1 MSASVTPL
9 SRARRR
15 RRLSFEV
22 GDLAAHGRLGDGRHL
37 GLVLIIPPTAS
48 AISSMH
54 SMLMSVE
61 SMSNAIIVQAALARL
76 QPLPDQI
83 EVRSAQ
89 FGIYPRHDAQG
100 RLTAWQG
107 QADLVIE
114 GRDFAQVGQLA
125 AGLARMTVTQ
135 ASFSL
140 SRQARQQLEAQVQ
153 SQAVQSFRQRAQAL
167 ARDFGFSGYSL
178 RQVSVSSVERPG
190 AHPAPFAARSRG
202 SGRARS
208 MRSLSLP
215 ASLMCLFFCT
225 RPMMVMGSM
234 GASFLKVMWI
244 TPGAASTLTTP

>member
-1 MSASVTPL
+1 MHRTVFLALSLSSLMALSPAASAQGNPAATEQVLTFSASARQEVSQDWLTVVA
-9 SRARRR
+9 RAQ
-15 RRLSFEV
+15 FE
-22 GDLAAHGRLGDGRHL
+22 GKDPAAVQAQL
-37 GLVLIIPPTAS
+37 
-48 AISSMH
+48 
-54 SMLMSVE
+54 
-61 SMSNAIIVQAALARL
+61 NAIVQAALARL

-178 RQVSVSSVERPG
+178 RQVSVSSVERPEPVMQPRMLM
-190 AHPAPFAARSRG
+190 AEAA
-202 SGRARS
+202 AA
-208 MRSLSLP
+208 P
-215 ASLMCLFFCT
+215 ASLALAAGKEDVRIT
-225 RPMMVMGSM
+225 VSGSIV
-234 GASFLKVMWI
+234 LR
-244 TPGAASTLTTP
+244 

>member
-1 MSASVTPL
+1 MHKTVFLALSLSSLMALSPVAVAQGNLAATEQVLTFSASARQEVSQDWLTVVA
-9 SRARRR
+9 RAQIEGKDPATVQTQ
-15 RRLSFEV
+15 L
-22 GDLAAHGRLGDGRHL
+22 
-37 GLVLIIPPTAS
+37 
-48 AISSMH
+48 
-54 SMLMSVE
+54 
-61 SMSNAIIVQAALARL
+61 NAIVQAALARL

-167 ARDFGFSGYSL
+167 ARDFGFAGYSL
-178 RQVSVSSVERPG
+178 RQVSVSSVERPEPQMQPRMLMVE
-190 AHPAPFAARSRG
+190 AVATAAPAGLALAAGKEDVRITVSG
-202 SGRARS
+202 SIVLR
-208 MRSLSLP
+208 
-215 ASLMCLFFCT
+215 
-225 RPMMVMGSM
+225 
-234 GASFLKVMWI
+234 
-244 TPGAASTLTTP
+244 

>member
-1 MSASVTPL
+1 MHKTVFLALSLSSLMALSPVAVAQGNLAATEQVLTFSASARQEVSQDWLTVVA
-9 SRARRR
+9 RAQ
-15 RRLSFEV
+15 LE
-22 GDLAAHGRLGDGRHL
+22 GKDPAAVQTQL
-37 GLVLIIPPTAS
+37 
-48 AISSMH
+48 
-54 SMLMSVE
+54 
-61 SMSNAIIVQAALARL
+61 NAIVQAALARL

-89 FGIYPRHDAQG
+89 FGIHPRHDAQG

-178 RQVSVSSVERPG
+178 RQVSVSSVERPEPVMQPRMLM
-190 AHPAPFAARSRG
+190 AEAAAPVTPSGLALAAGKEDVRITVSG
-202 SGRARS
+202 SIVLR
-208 MRSLSLP
+208 
-215 ASLMCLFFCT
+215 
-225 RPMMVMGSM
+225 
-234 GASFLKVMWI
+234 
-244 TPGAASTLTTP
+244 

>member
-1 MSASVTPL
+1 MALSPAASAQGNPAATEQVLTFSASARQEVSQDWLTVVA
-9 SRARRR
+9 RAQ
-15 RRLSFEV
+15 FE
-22 GDLAAHGRLGDGRHL
+22 GKDPAAVQAQL
-37 GLVLIIPPTAS
+37 
-48 AISSMH
+48 
-54 SMLMSVE
+54 
-61 SMSNAIIVQAALARL
+61 NAIVQAALARL

-178 RQVSVSSVERPG
+178 RQVSVSSVERPEPVMQPRMLM
-190 AHPAPFAARSRG
+190 AEAA
-202 SGRARS
+202 AA
-208 MRSLSLP
+208 P
-215 ASLMCLFFCT
+215 ASLALAAGKEDVRIT
-225 RPMMVMGSM
+225 VSGSIV
-234 GASFLKVMWI
+234 LR
-244 TPGAASTLTTP
+244 

>member
-1 MSASVTPL
+1 MYKTVFLALSLSSLMALSPVAVAQGNLAATEQVLTFSASARQEL
-9 SRARRR
+9 SQDWLTVVARAQ
-15 RRLSFEV
+15 LE
-22 GDLAAHGRLGDGRHL
+22 GKDPAAVQTQL
-37 GLVLIIPPTAS
+37 
-48 AISSMH
+48 
-54 SMLMSVE
+54 
-61 SMSNAIIVQAALARL
+61 NAIVQAALARL

-167 ARDFGFSGYSL
+167 ARDFGFAGYSL
-178 RQVSVSSVERPG
+178 RQVSVSSVDRPEVQPRM
-190 AHPAPFAARSRG
+190 AMVEAAAAPAGLALAAGKEDVRITVSG
-202 SGRARS
+202 SIVLR
-208 MRSLSLP
+208 
-215 ASLMCLFFCT
+215 
-225 RPMMVMGSM
+225 
-234 GASFLKVMWI
+234 
-244 TPGAASTLTTP
+244 

>member
-1 MSASVTPL
+1 MHRTVFLALSLSSLMALSSAVSAQGSPAATEQVLTFSASARQEVSQDWLTVVA
-9 SRARRR
+9 RAQ
-15 RRLSFEV
+15 FE
-22 GDLAAHGRLGDGRHL
+22 GKDPAAVQTQL
-37 GLVLIIPPTAS
+37 
-48 AISSMH
+48 
-54 SMLMSVE
+54 
-61 SMSNAIIVQAALARL
+61 NAIVQAALARL

-140 SRQARQQLEAQVQ
+140 SRQARQQTEAQVQ

-167 ARDFGFSGYSL
+167 ARDFGFAGYSL
-178 RQVSVSSVERPG
+178 RQVSVSSVERPEPVMQPRMLM
-190 AHPAPFAARSRG
+190 AEAAAPVTPSGLALAAGKEDVRITVSG
-202 SGRARS
+202 SIVLR
-208 MRSLSLP
+208 
-215 ASLMCLFFCT
+215 
-225 RPMMVMGSM
+225 
-234 GASFLKVMWI
+234 
-244 TPGAASTLTTP
+244 

>member
-1 MSASVTPL
+1 VHKTVFLALSLSSVMALSPVAVAQGNLAATEQVLTFSASARQEVSQDWLTVVA
-9 SRARRR
+9 RAQ
-15 RRLSFEV
+15 FE
-22 GDLAAHGRLGDGRHL
+22 GKDPAAVQAQL
-37 GLVLIIPPTAS
+37 
-48 AISSMH
+48 
-54 SMLMSVE
+54 
-61 SMSNAIIVQAALARL
+61 NAIVQAALARL

-178 RQVSVSSVERPG
+178 RQVSVSSVERPEPVMQPRMLM
-190 AHPAPFAARSRG
+190 AEAA
-202 SGRARS
+202 AA
-208 MRSLSLP
+208 P
-215 ASLMCLFFCT
+215 ASLALAAGKEDVRIT
-225 RPMMVMGSM
+225 VSGSIV
-234 GASFLKVMWI
+234 LR
-244 TPGAASTLTTP
+244 